1 MSTHQPWNFHK
12 NKQQNIAKEGMR
24 NGVVVWEKESI
35 VLFSPKRLRLE
46 TVHGSVNHY
55 LNCCYRRRPLR
66 CRFLRRSNPSHSWV
80 SESELLLMSVFAAG
94 DGRKRER
101 KEKEGERKSVRRPR
115 LIGMRDFRRSVVS

>member
-1 MSTHQPWNFHK
+1 MSTHQPRNFHK
-12 NKQQNIAKEGMR
+12 NIQRNIAKEGMR

-55 LNCCYRRRPLR
+55 LNCCYRRRRSLR
-66 CRFLRRSNPSHSWV
+66 CRFLRRSNPSHSWG
-80 SESELLLMSVFAAG
+80 SARSPLDERFRRG
-94 DGRKRER
+94 RRKRKR
-101 KEKEGERKSVRRPR
+101 GKEIRRPR